1 MKTSA
6 LEIGF
11 KVWTIGLGALAFT
24 GISIAIFNLLTG
36 NYCSTASFE
45 F

>member
-6 LEIGF
+6 LEIAF
-11 KVWTIGLGALAFT
+11 KAWAIGVGALAFT
-24 GISIAIFNLLTG
+24 GIAIAVFNLLTG
-36 NYCSTASFE
+36 NFCSTASFE

>member
-11 KVWTIGLGALAFT
+11 KVWAIGLGALAFT
-24 GISIAIFNLLTG
+24 GIVITIFNLITG
-36 NYCSTASFE
+36 NYCATASFE